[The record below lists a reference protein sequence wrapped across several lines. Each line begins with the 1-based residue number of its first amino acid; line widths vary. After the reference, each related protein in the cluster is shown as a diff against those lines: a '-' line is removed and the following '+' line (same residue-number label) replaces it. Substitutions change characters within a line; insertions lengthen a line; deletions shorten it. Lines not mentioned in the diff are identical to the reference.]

1 MESPPLPHKT
11 KNTDP
16 IHKENGNPLQC
27 SCLENPMDCS
37 LPGSSVHGFAR
48 VGHDLV
54 TKPPPPPP
62 YIKEA
67 EIVKK
72 RGMLHYHNRTETQ
85 DEDRGTIYQPTKN
98 HDSVNFHV
106 FSTIGV

>member
-11 KNTDP
+11 KNTEP

-37 LPGSSVHGFAR
+37 LPGSSVHVFAR

-54 TKPPPPPP
+54 TKPPPPPTIHKGGRDSKSRKVAC
-62 YIKEA
+62 YITITEQKPKMKIEVLF
-67 EIVKK
+67 I
-72 RGMLHYHNRTETQ
+72 NPPRTM
-85 DEDRGTIYQPTKN
+85 IL
-98 HDSVNFHV
+98 
-106 FSTIGV
+106 